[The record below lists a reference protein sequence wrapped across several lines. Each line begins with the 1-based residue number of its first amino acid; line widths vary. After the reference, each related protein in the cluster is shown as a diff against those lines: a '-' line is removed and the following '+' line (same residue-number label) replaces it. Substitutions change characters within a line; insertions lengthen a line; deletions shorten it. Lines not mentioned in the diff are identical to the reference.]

1 MKTKKIVSISI
12 FSALIIILQIIST
25 NINFGG
31 FPITLTLIPIIISG
45 AVYGTAF
52 GTLMG
57 LVFGACVSVMVVI
70 GADPS
75 GATMFAYRPV
85 ATVAI
90 CLVKGVLSAFL
101 GSYIY
106 RKIENKKI
114 GILLSAITTPV
125 VNTLTLFVG
134 LVLFFDY
141 GFASLVAG
149 VTSINFVI
157 EVLLNVAIAPALL
170 PLIKKATKRYV

>member
-1 MKTKKIVSISI
+1 MKTKKIASISI
-12 FSALIIILQIIST
+12 FSALIIILQTIST

-31 FPITLTLIPIIISG
+31 FPITLTLVPIIISG
-45 AVYGTAF
+45 AVYGVAF

-57 LVFGACVSVMVVI
+57 LVFGVCVSVMVVV
-70 GADPS
+70 GADPN
-75 GATMFAYRPV
+75 GATMFAYHPAV
-85 ATVAI
+85 TIAI

-106 RKIENKKI
+106 RKVKNKKI

-134 LVLFFDY
+134 LILFFDY
-141 GFASLVAG
+141 GFSSLIAG
-149 VTSINFVI
+149 VTSINFII

-170 PLIKKATKRYV
+170 PLIIKTTKRYV